1 MKSPRGANARS
12 TTLTDLSP
20 VSVGRVLKPMQDDQD
35 LLGAMLECDLVVQ
48 VEDRADRILMPPTK
62 RPPDC
67 P

>member
-1 MKSPRGANARS
+1 MKTPRGTNARS
-12 TTLTDLSP
+12 TTLADLDP

-35 LLGAMLECDLVVQ
+35 LLGEMLERDLVVQ
-48 VEDRADRILMPPTK
+48 VEDRADRILMPPAK